1 MNRRDFLKAGAAAG
15 VAGLAP
21 GFAAAQVDFSPIPKG
36 WRTFVLTTRV
46 EPTFA
51 TRAWIPLPTFS
62 APDWQRPGNVSW
74 TGNAK
79 VAERM
84 RDPKYGAEM
93 LRVEWAAD
101 LQNPVIEVTTQVQA
115 ANRSVQPGRGTAPP
129 LSDEER
135 SRNLVATS
143 LLPVDGIVKETAED
157 IVKGKTKDVDKARAL
172 YDWVVENTFRDP
184 KTKGCGWGDIKSML
198 ETRNLGG
205 KCGDLNALFVGLSR
219 SVGIPARDIY
229 GLRVAPSIHGY
240 KSLGVGAVFA
250 GFFELIMREKT
261 GLERPKFGQLI
272 PPVAK

>member
-15 VAGLAP
+15 VVGLAP
-21 GFAAAQVDFSPIPKG
+21 GFATAQVDFSPIPKG

-129 LSDEER
+129 LSDEI
-135 SRNLVATS
+135 
-143 LLPVDGIVKETAED
+143 G
-157 IVKGKTKDVDKARAL
+157 RAH
-172 YDWVVENTFRDP
+172 V
-184 KTKGCGWGDIKSML
+184 
-198 ETRNLGG
+198 
-205 KCGDLNALFVGLSR
+205 
-219 SVGIPARDIY
+219 
-229 GLRVAPSIHGY
+229 
-240 KSLGVGAVFA
+240 
-250 GFFELIMREKT
+250 
-261 GLERPKFGQLI
+261 
-272 PPVAK
+272 